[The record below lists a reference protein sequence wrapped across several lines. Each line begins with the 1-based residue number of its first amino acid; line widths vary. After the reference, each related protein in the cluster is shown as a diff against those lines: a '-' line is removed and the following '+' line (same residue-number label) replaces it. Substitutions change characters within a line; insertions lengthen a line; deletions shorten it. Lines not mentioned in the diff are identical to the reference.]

1 MGSGCLPC
9 ERRGEVHLQNP
20 RLEMLIDQNIKPIQL
35 CRKTDYI
42 LWRPH
47 LYSLFTILVL
57 LCSPQPHNYIPRVY
71 YNMINNTQL
80 GLITQPNEVTIIIA
94 SSDIKVFLCAV
105 LTEAVSPM
113 RLELCAGRRD
123 VLRPTQKCFDDD
135 IFHTHHQAWRMRCFI
150 QIGQTA
156 ILFKNLKGE
165 ICLLSDYLSRP
176 RWYTHLRC
184 PCLPPGGTSA

>member
-1 MGSGCLPC
+1 MVRVFTMWEKERGSPQEPTAGDAHRS
-9 ERRGEVHLQNP
+9 EHQTHTALQEN
-20 RLEMLIDQNIKPIQL
+20 RLHTLEATPVQFVYHT
-35 CRKTDYI
+35 C
-42 LWRPH
+42 
-47 LYSLFTILVL
+47 VL

-71 YNMINNTQL
+71 YYVINNTQL
-80 GLITQPNEVTIIIA
+80 GLITWPNEVTIIIA
-94 SSDIKVFLCAV
+94 SSEIKVFLCAA

-184 PCLPPGGTSA
+184 PCLPPGGTLA